1 MDNDKLSKL
10 KLAKEYERGYR
21 YGFQKG
27 YRKGYH
33 DGFDYGAETIIS
45 RNHVA
50 NKDSKSE

>member
-1 MDNDKLSKL
+1 MDNDKLSRL

-21 YGFQKG
+21 YGF
-27 YRKGYH
+27 RKGYH